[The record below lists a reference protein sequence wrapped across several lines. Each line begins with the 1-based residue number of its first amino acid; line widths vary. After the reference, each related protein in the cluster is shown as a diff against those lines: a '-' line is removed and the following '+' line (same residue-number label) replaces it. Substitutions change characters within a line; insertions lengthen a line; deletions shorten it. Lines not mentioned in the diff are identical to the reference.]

1 MAEPDAGSGHCSAS
15 QLFITQPATIS
26 SLGPLGHPVKP
37 VFQLQMSCVPHN
49 SCVQVLPRD
58 RGVCVCV
65 PISSSYR
72 TPGPLDQGPT
82 LGTSLNLTASVK
94 TLGHTLLG

>member
-26 SLGPLGHPVKP
+26 SLGLLGRPVKP

-49 SCVQVLPRD
+49 SCVQVLP
-58 RGVCVCV
+58 
-65 PISSSYR
+65 
-72 TPGPLDQGPT
+72 PGPW
-82 LGTSLNLTASVK
+82 SVC
-94 TLGHTLLG
+94 LCPDLLFL